1 MPGTEQSSH
10 AANPKMEGGTGDENA
25 FEEMLRSELTKKVRF
40 WALGTQHQDLALFEA
55 RFS

>member
-1 MPGTEQSSH
+1 
-10 AANPKMEGGTGDENA
+10 MEGGTGDENA
-25 FEEMLRSELTKKVRF
+25 FEEMPRSELTKKKVRF